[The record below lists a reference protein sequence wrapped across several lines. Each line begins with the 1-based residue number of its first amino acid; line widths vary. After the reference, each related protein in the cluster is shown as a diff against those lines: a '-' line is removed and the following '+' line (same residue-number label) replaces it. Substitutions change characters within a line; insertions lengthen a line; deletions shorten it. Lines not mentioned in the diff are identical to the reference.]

1 MSRLSDMVRTM
12 ETMQQWCAVC
22 ASVCEFVLVS
32 DSGPTEYA
40 CVRCDAALVVPGAE
54 PSEALIAV

>member
-1 MSRLSDMVRTM
+1 MVRTM